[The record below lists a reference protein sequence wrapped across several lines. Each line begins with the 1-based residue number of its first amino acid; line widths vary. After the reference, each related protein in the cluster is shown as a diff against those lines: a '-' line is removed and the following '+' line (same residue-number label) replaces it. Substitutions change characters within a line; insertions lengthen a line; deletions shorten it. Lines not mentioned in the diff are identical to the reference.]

1 MARFRSSPVP
11 QFGFTPSYSQRS
23 DFSPPGLK
31 SPSYTFDGEAAG
43 LVSLADTLSAASAGT
58 RPDELITAAQEM
70 RRAERDAIAD
80 ATASTFANAYGAFK
94 GIESAKDYRD
104 TMNTQAGDTKKA
116 GIFSAFG
123 QVASSALPF
132 VLPALGISDE
142 TTKHTIERIDDALAL
157 LRQLKPVSFYYK
169 EEYSAYPER
178 MHYGFIAQDYKDVMP
193 DATYYD
199 ESIGKLCI
207 DTGELI
213 GLLVRANQQLETR
226 IARLEAKEALTAV

>member
-1 MARFRSSPVP
+1 MARFRSTPSRD
-11 QFGFTPSYSQRS
+11 FGFTASYGQRS

-31 SPSYTFDGEAAG
+31 SPSYTFGGEAAG
-43 LVSLADTLSAASAGT
+43 MVSLADTYSAASAGT

-70 RRAERDAIAD
+70 RRAERDAVAD

-94 GIESAKDYRD
+94 GIESAEDYRD
-104 TMNTQAGDTKKA
+104 MMNKQAGATKQA
-116 GIFSAFG
+116 GIFSALG
-123 QVASSALPF
+123 TVAGAALPF
-132 VLPALGISDE
+132 VLSDE

-169 EEYSAYPER
+169 EEYSTSPER

>member
-1 MARFRSSPVP
+1 MARFRSTPTRD
-11 QFGFTPSYSQRS
+11 FGFTPSYGQRR
-23 DFSPPGLK
+23 DFSSPGLK
-31 SPSYTFDGEAAG
+31 AGSYTFGGEAAG
-43 LVSLADTLSAASAGT
+43 MVSLADTYSAASAGT
-58 RPDELITAAQEM
+58 RPDELITASQEM
-70 RRAERDAIAD
+70 KRAERDRVAD
-80 ATASTFANAYGAFK
+80 ATASTFANAYGVLK
-94 GIESAKDYRD
+94 GIETAKDYRD
-104 TMNTQAGDTKKA
+104 MMNKQAGATKQA
-116 GIFSAFG
+116 GIFSALG
-123 QVASSALPF
+123 TVASAALPF
-132 VLPALGISDE
+132 VLSDE

-169 EEYSAYPER
+169 EEYSTSPER

-226 IARLEAKEALTAV
+226 IARLEAKEALTAM

>member
-1 MARFRSSPVP
+1 MARFRSTPTRD
-11 QFGFTPSYSQRS
+11 FGFTPSYGQRR

-31 SPSYTFDGEAAG
+31 AGSYTFGGEAAG
-43 LVSLADTLSAASAGT
+43 MVSLADTYSAASAGT

-70 RRAERDAIAD
+70 RRAERDAVAD

-94 GIESAKDYRD
+94 GIESAEDYRD
-104 TMNTQAGDTKKA
+104 MMNKQAGATKQA
-116 GIFSAFG
+116 GIFSALG
-123 QVASSALPF
+123 TVAGAALPF
-132 VLPALGISDE
+132 VLSDE
-142 TTKHTIERIDDALAL
+142 TTKHTIERIDDALAS

-169 EEYSAYPER
+169 EEYSTSPER
-178 MHYGFIAQDYKDVMP
+178 MHYGFIAQDYKNVMP

>member
-1 MARFRSSPVP
+1 MARFRSTPTRD
-11 QFGFTPSYSQRS
+11 FGFTPSYGQRR

-31 SPSYTFDGEAAG
+31 AGSYTFGGEAAG
-43 LVSLADTLSAASAGT
+43 MVSLADTYSAASAGT

-70 RRAERDAIAD
+70 RRAERDAVAD

-104 TMNTQAGDTKKA
+104 MMNKQAGATKKA
-116 GIFSAFG
+116 GIFSALG
-123 QVASSALPF
+123 TVAGAALPF
-132 VLPALGISDE
+132 VLSDE
-142 TTKHTIERIDDALAL
+142 TTKHTIERIDDALAS

-169 EEYSAYPER
+169 EEYSTSPER
-178 MHYGFIAQDYKDVMP
+178 MHYGFIAQDYKNVMP

>member
-1 MARFRSSPVP
+1 MARFRSTPTRD
-11 QFGFTPSYSQRS
+11 FGFTPSYGQRR

-31 SPSYTFDGEAAG
+31 AGSYTFGGEAAG
-43 LVSLADTLSAASAGT
+43 MVSLADTYSAASAGT

-70 RRAERDAIAD
+70 RRAERDAVAD

-104 TMNTQAGDTKKA
+104 MMNKQAGATKKA
-116 GIFSAFG
+116 GIFSALG
-123 QVASSALPF
+123 TVAGAALPF
-132 VLPALGISDE
+132 VLSDE
-142 TTKHTIERIDDALAL
+142 TTKHTIERIDDALAS

-226 IARLEAKEALTAV
+226 IARLEAKEALASV

>member
-11 QFGFTPSYSQRS
+11 QFGFTPSYGQRR
-23 DFSPPGLK
+23 DFSSPGLK
-31 SPSYTFDGEAAG
+31 AGSYTFDGEAAG
-43 LVSLADTLSAASAGT
+43 MVSLANTVSAVSSGT
-58 RPDELITAAQEM
+58 RPDELITAAAQM
-70 RRAERDAIAD
+70 RSAEKQAIED
-80 ATASTFANAYGAFK
+80 ATANTFANAYGAFK

-104 TMNTQAGDTKKA
+104 TMTDLAGDTKKA
-116 GIFSAFG
+116 GIVSAFT
-123 QVASSALPF
+123 QVASAALPF
-132 VLPALGISDE
+132 IIPSDE

-169 EEYSAYPER
+169 GEYSTSPER

>member
-1 MARFRSSPVP
+1 MARFRSTPTRD
-11 QFGFTPSYSQRS
+11 FGFTPSYGQRR

-31 SPSYTFDGEAAG
+31 AGSYTFGGEAAG
-43 LVSLADTLSAASAGT
+43 MVSLADTYSAASAGT

-70 RRAERDAIAD
+70 RRAERDAVAD

-104 TMNTQAGDTKKA
+104 MMNKQAGATKKA
-116 GIFSAFG
+116 GIFSALG
-123 QVASSALPF
+123 TVAGAALPF
-132 VLPALGISDE
+132 VLSDE
-142 TTKHTIERIDDALAL
+142 TTKHTIERIDDALAS

-169 EEYSAYPER
+169 EEYSTSPER

-213 GLLVRANQQLETR
+213 ALLVRANQQLETR

>member
-1 MARFRSSPVP
+1 MARFRSTPAP
-11 QFGFTPSYSQRS
+11 QFGFTPSYGQRRNFRS
-23 DFSPPGLK
+23 DGLTAG
-31 SPSYTFDGEAAG
+31 SNTFDGEAAG
-43 LVSLADTLSAASAGT
+43 MVSLADTYSAASAGT
-58 RPDELITAAQEM
+58 RPDELITAAREM
-70 RRAERDAIAD
+70 RRAERDAVAD

-104 TMNTQAGDTKKA
+104 MMNKQAGATKKA
-116 GIFSAFG
+116 GIFSALG
-123 QVASSALPF
+123 TVAGAALPF
-132 VLPALGISDE
+132 LSDE
-142 TTKHTIERIDDALAL
+142 ATKHTIERIDDALAL

-199 ESIGKLCI
+199 ESIGKMCI

-226 IARLEAKEALTAV
+226 IARLEAKEALVTV

>member
-1 MARFRSSPVP
+1 MARFRSTPTRD
-11 QFGFTPSYSQRS
+11 FGFTPSYGQRR

-31 SPSYTFDGEAAG
+31 AGSYTFGGEAAG

-70 RRAERDAIAD
+70 RRAERDAVAD

-94 GIESAKDYRD
+94 GIESAEDYRD
-104 TMNTQAGDTKKA
+104 MMNKQAGATKQA
-116 GIFSAFG
+116 GIFSALG
-123 QVASSALPF
+123 TVAGAALPF
-132 VLPALGISDE
+132 VLSDE

-169 EEYSAYPER
+169 EEYSTSPER

>member
-1 MARFRSSPVP
+1 MARFRSTPAP
-11 QFGFTPSYSQRS
+11 QFGFTPSYGQRR
-23 DFSPPGLK
+23 DFSSPGLK
-31 SPSYTFDGEAAG
+31 AGSYTFGGEAAG
-43 LVSLADTLSAASAGT
+43 MVSLADTYSAASAGT
-58 RPDELITAAQEM
+58 RPDELITAAREM
-70 RRAERDAIAD
+70 RRAESDAIAD
-80 ATASTFANAYGAFK
+80 ATASTFANAYGAFA

-104 TMNTQAGDTKKA
+104 MMNDQAGATKQA
-116 GIFSAFG
+116 GIFSALG
-123 QVASSALPF
+123 SVASAALPF
-132 VLPALGISDE
+132 VLSDE

-169 EEYSAYPER
+169 EEYSTNPER

-226 IARLEAKEALTAV
+226 ITRLEAKEALVTV

>member
-1 MARFRSSPVP
+1 MARFRSTPTRD
-11 QFGFTPSYSQRS
+11 FGFTPSYGQRR

-31 SPSYTFDGEAAG
+31 AGSYTFGGEAAG
-43 LVSLADTLSAASAGT
+43 MVSLADTYSAASAGT

-70 RRAERDAIAD
+70 RRAERDAVAD

-104 TMNTQAGDTKKA
+104 MMNKQAGATKKA
-116 GIFSAFG
+116 GIFSALG
-123 QVASSALPF
+123 TVAGAALPF
-132 VLPALGISDE
+132 VLSDE
-142 TTKHTIERIDDALAL
+142 TTKHTIERIDDALAS

-169 EEYSAYPER
+169 EEYSTSPER

-213 GLLVRANQQLETR
+213 ALLVRANQQLETR
-226 IARLEAKEALTAV
+226 IARLEAKEALIAV

>member
-11 QFGFTPSYSQRS
+11 QFGFTPSYGQRR

-31 SPSYTFDGEAAG
+31 AGSYTFGGEAAG
-43 LVSLADTLSAASAGT
+43 MVSLADTYSAASAGT

-70 RRAERDAIAD
+70 RRAEKDAIAD

-94 GIESAKDYRD
+94 GIATAKDYRD
-104 TMNTQAGDTKKA
+104 MRNDQAGDTRKA
-116 GIFSAFG
+116 GVFSALG
-123 QVASSALPF
+123 QVASAALPF
-132 VLPALGISDE
+132 VIPALSDE

-157 LRQLKPVSFYYK
+157 LRQLKPVRFYYK

>member
-1 MARFRSSPVP
+1 MARFRSTPTRD
-11 QFGFTPSYSQRS
+11 FGFTPSYGQRR

-31 SPSYTFDGEAAG
+31 AGSYTFGGEAAG
-43 LVSLADTLSAASAGT
+43 MVSLADTYSAASAGT

-70 RRAERDAIAD
+70 RRAERDAVAD

-104 TMNTQAGDTKKA
+104 MMNKQAGATKQA
-116 GIFSAFG
+116 GIFSALG
-123 QVASSALPF
+123 TVAGAALPF
-132 VLPALGISDE
+132 VLSDE
-142 TTKHTIERIDDALAL
+142 TTKHTIERIDDALAS

-207 DTGELI
+207 DPGELI

>member
-1 MARFRSSPVP
+1 MARFRSTPTRD
-11 QFGFTPSYSQRS
+11 FGFTPSYGQRR

-31 SPSYTFDGEAAG
+31 AGSYTFGGEAAG

-104 TMNTQAGDTKKA
+104 MMNKQAGATKQA
-116 GIFSAFG
+116 GIFSALG
-123 QVASSALPF
+123 TVAGAALPF
-132 VLPALGISDE
+132 VLSDK

>member
-1 MARFRSSPVP
+1 MARFRSTPTRD
-11 QFGFTPSYSQRS
+11 FGFTPSYGQRR

-31 SPSYTFDGEAAG
+31 AGSYTFGGEAAG
-43 LVSLADTLSAASAGT
+43 MVSLADTYSAASAGT

-94 GIESAKDYRD
+94 GIELGKDYRD
-104 TMNTQAGDTKKA
+104 MMNKQAGATKQA
-116 GIFSAFG
+116 GIFSALG
-123 QVASSALPF
+123 TVAGAALPF
-132 VLPALGISDE
+132 VLSDE

-169 EEYSAYPER
+169 EEYSTSPER

-207 DTGELI
+207 DPGELI

>member
-1 MARFRSSPVP
+1 MARFRSTPTRD
-11 QFGFTPSYSQRS
+11 FGFTPSYGQRR
-23 DFSPPGLK
+23 DFSSPGLK
-31 SPSYTFDGEAAG
+31 AGSYTFGGEAAG
-43 LVSLADTLSAASAGT
+43 MVSLADTYSAASART

-70 RRAERDAIAD
+70 KRAERDAIAD

-104 TMNTQAGDTKKA
+104 MMNKQAGATKQA
-116 GIFSAFG
+116 GIFSALG
-123 QVASSALPF
+123 TVASAALPF
-132 VLPALGISDE
+132 VLSDE
-142 TTKHTIERIDDALAL
+142 ATKHTIERIDDALAL

-199 ESIGKLCI
+199 ESIGKMCI

>member
-1 MARFRSSPVP
+1 MARFRSTPTRD
-11 QFGFTPSYSQRS
+11 FGFTPSYGQRR

-31 SPSYTFDGEAAG
+31 AGSYTFGGEAAG
-43 LVSLADTLSAASAGT
+43 MVSLADTYSAASAGT

-70 RRAERDAIAD
+70 KRAERDAIAD

-104 TMNTQAGDTKKA
+104 MMNKQAGATKRA
-116 GIFSAFG
+116 GIFSALG
-123 QVASSALPF
+123 TVASAALPF
-132 VLPALGISDE
+132 VLSDE

-199 ESIGKLCI
+199 ESIGKMCI

-226 IARLEAKEALTAV
+226 IARLEAKEALATV

>member
-1 MARFRSSPVP
+1 MARFRSTPTRD
-11 QFGFTPSYSQRS
+11 FGFTPSYGQRR

-31 SPSYTFDGEAAG
+31 AGSYTFGGEAAG
-43 LVSLADTLSAASAGT
+43 MVSLADTYSAASAGT

-80 ATASTFANAYGAFK
+80 ATASTFSNAYGAFK

-104 TMNTQAGDTKKA
+104 MMNKQAGATKKA
-116 GIFSAFG
+116 GIFSALG
-123 QVASSALPF
+123 TVASAALPF
-132 VLPALGISDE
+132 VFPSDE
-142 TTKHTIERIDDALAL
+142 TTKHTIERIDDALAS

-226 IARLEAKEALTAV
+226 IARLEAKEALASV

>member
-11 QFGFTPSYSQRS
+11 QFGFTPSYGQRRNFRS
-23 DFSPPGLK
+23 DGLK
-31 SPSYTFDGEAAG
+31 AGSYTFGGEAAG
-43 LVSLADTLSAASAGT
+43 MVSLADTYSAASAGT
-58 RPDELITAAQEM
+58 RPDELITAAHDM
-70 RRAERDAIAD
+70 RRAERDAVAN
-80 ATASTFANAYGAFK
+80 ATASTFSNAYGAFK
-94 GIESAKDYRD
+94 EIESAKEYRAM
-104 TMNTQAGDTKKA
+104 MNRQASASKKA
-116 GIFSAFG
+116 GIFSALG
-123 QVASSALPF
+123 TVAGAALPF
-132 VLPALGISDE
+132 LFPSDE

-199 ESIGKLCI
+199 ESIGKMCI

>member
-1 MARFRSSPVP
+1 MARFRSTPTRD
-11 QFGFTPSYSQRS
+11 FGFTPSYGQRS

-31 SPSYTFDGEAAG
+31 SPSYTFGGEAAG

-70 RRAERDAIAD
+70 RRAERDAVAD
-80 ATASTFANAYGAFK
+80 ATASTFANAYGTFK
-94 GIESAKDYRD
+94 GIESAEDYRD
-104 TMNTQAGDTKKA
+104 MMNKQAGATKQA
-116 GIFSAFG
+116 GIFSALG
-123 QVASSALPF
+123 TVAGAALPF
-132 VLPALGISDE
+132 VLSDE

>member
-1 MARFRSSPVP
+1 MARFRSTPTRD
-11 QFGFTPSYSQRS
+11 FGFTPSYGQRR

-31 SPSYTFDGEAAG
+31 AGSYTFGGEAAG
-43 LVSLADTLSAASAGT
+43 MVSLADTYSAASAGT

-70 RRAERDAIAD
+70 RRAERDAVAD

-94 GIESAKDYRD
+94 GIESAEDYRD
-104 TMNTQAGDTKKA
+104 MMNKQAGATKQA
-116 GIFSAFG
+116 GIFSALG
-123 QVASSALPF
+123 TVAGAALPF
-132 VLPALGISDE
+132 VLSDE

-169 EEYSAYPER
+169 EEYSISPER

>member
-1 MARFRSSPVP
+1 MARFRSTPTRD
-11 QFGFTPSYSQRS
+11 FGFTPSYGQRR

-31 SPSYTFDGEAAG
+31 AGSYTFGGEAAG
-43 LVSLADTLSAASAGT
+43 MVSLADTYSAASAET

-70 RRAERDAIAD
+70 KRAERDAVAD
-80 ATASTFANAYGAFK
+80 ATASTFANAYGAFA

-104 TMNTQAGDTKKA
+104 MMNDQAGDTRKA
-116 GIFSAFG
+116 GIFSALG
-123 QVASSALPF
+123 SVASAALPF
-132 VLPALGISDE
+132 VLSDE
-142 TTKHTIERIDDALAL
+142 TTKHTIDRIDDALAL

-169 EEYSAYPER
+169 EEYSTSPER

>member
-11 QFGFTPSYSQRS
+11 QFGFTPSYGQRR
-23 DFSPPGLK
+23 DFSSPGLK
-31 SPSYTFDGEAAG
+31 SGSYTFGGEAAG
-43 LVSLADTLSAASAGT
+43 AVSVSSAYGAASAGT
-58 RPDELITAAQEM
+58 KPDELITAAAQM
-70 RRAERDAIAD
+70 RSAEKQAIED
-80 ATASTFANAYGAFK
+80 ATANTFANAYGAFK
-94 GIESAKDYRD
+94 GIESAEEYKKMADK
-104 TMNTQAGDTKKA
+104 QAGATKKA
-116 GIFSAFG
+116 AGISAFAT
-123 QVASSALPF
+123 VASAALPF
-132 VLPALGISDE
+132 VLSDE

-169 EEYSAYPER
+169 GEYSTSPER

-226 IARLEAKEALTAV
+226 IARLEAKQVLTAV

>member
-1 MARFRSSPVP
+1 MARFRSTPTRD
-11 QFGFTPSYSQRS
+11 FGFTPSYGQRR

-31 SPSYTFDGEAAG
+31 AGSYTFGGEAAG
-43 LVSLADTLSAASAGT
+43 MVSLADTYSAASAGT

-80 ATASTFANAYGAFK
+80 ATASTFSNAYGAFK

-104 TMNTQAGDTKKA
+104 MMNKQAGATKKA
-116 GIFSAFG
+116 GIFSALG
-123 QVASSALPF
+123 TVAGAALPF
-132 VLPALGISDE
+132 VLSDE

-207 DTGELI
+207 DPVELI

-226 IARLEAKEALTAV
+226 IARLEAKEALASV

>member
-1 MARFRSSPVP
+1 MARFRSTPTRD
-11 QFGFTPSYSQRS
+11 FGFTPSYGQRR
-23 DFSPPGLK
+23 DFSSPGLK
-31 SPSYTFDGEAAG
+31 AGSYTFGGEAAG
-43 LVSLADTLSAASAGT
+43 MVSLADTYSAASAGT

-70 RRAERDAIAD
+70 RRAERDAVAD

-104 TMNTQAGDTKKA
+104 MMNKQAGATKQA
-116 GIFSAFG
+116 GIFSALG
-123 QVASSALPF
+123 TVAGAALPF
-132 VLPALGISDE
+132 VLSDE
-142 TTKHTIERIDDALAL
+142 ATKHTIERIDDALAL

-199 ESIGKLCI
+199 ESIGKMCI

>member
-11 QFGFTPSYSQRS
+11 QFGFTPSYGERRN
-23 DFSPPGLK
+23 FSSPGLK
-31 SPSYTFDGEAAG
+31 SGSYTFGGEAAG
-43 LVSLADTLSAASAGT
+43 AVSVSGALGAVSAGT
-58 RPDELITAAQEM
+58 RPDELITAAARM
-70 RRAERDAIAD
+70 RSAEKEAIED
-80 ATASTFANAYGAFK
+80 ATASTFSNAYGAFK

-104 TMNTQAGDTKKA
+104 MMNKQAGATKKA
-116 GIFSAFG
+116 GIFSAIT
-123 QVASSALPF
+123 QVASAAIPF
-132 VLPALGISDE
+132 IFPSDE

>member
-1 MARFRSSPVP
+1 MARFRSTPTRD
-11 QFGFTPSYSQRS
+11 FGFTPSYGQRR

-31 SPSYTFDGEAAG
+31 AGSYTFGGEAAG
-43 LVSLADTLSAASAGT
+43 MVSLADTYSAASAGT

-94 GIESAKDYRD
+94 GIESAEDYRD
-104 TMNTQAGDTKKA
+104 MMNKQAGATKQA
-116 GIFSAFG
+116 GIFSALG
-123 QVASSALPF
+123 TVAGAALPF
-132 VLPALGISDE
+132 VLSDE

-169 EEYSAYPER
+169 EEYSTSPER

>member
-1 MARFRSSPVP
+1 MARFRSTPTRD
-11 QFGFTPSYSQRS
+11 FGFTPSYGQRR

-31 SPSYTFDGEAAG
+31 AGSYTFGGEAAG
-43 LVSLADTLSAASAGT
+43 MVSLADTYSAASAGT

-70 RRAERDAIAD
+70 RRAERDEVAN
-80 ATASTFANAYGAFK
+80 ATASTFANAYGAFQ
-94 GIESAKDYRD
+94 GIEDMKDYRD
-104 TMNTQAGDTKKA
+104 IANKQAGATRQA
-116 GIFSAFG
+116 GVISAIG
-123 QVASSALPF
+123 QVASAALPF
-132 VLPALGISDE
+132 VLSDE

-169 EEYSAYPER
+169 EEYSTSPER

>member
-1 MARFRSSPVP
+1 MARFRSTPTRD
-11 QFGFTPSYSQRS
+11 FGFTPSYGQRR
-23 DFSPPGLK
+23 DFSSPGLK
-31 SPSYTFDGEAAG
+31 AGSYTFGGEAAG
-43 LVSLADTLSAASAGT
+43 MVSLADTYSAASAGT

-70 RRAERDAIAD
+70 KRAERDAIAD

-104 TMNTQAGDTKKA
+104 MMNKQAGATKQA
-116 GIFSAFG
+116 GIFSALG
-123 QVASSALPF
+123 TVASAALPF
-132 VLPALGISDE
+132 VLSDE
-142 TTKHTIERIDDALAL
+142 ATKHTIERIDDALAL

-199 ESIGKLCI
+199 ESIGKMCI

>member
-1 MARFRSSPVP
+1 MARFRSTPTRD
-11 QFGFTPSYSQRS
+11 FGFTPSYGQRS

-31 SPSYTFDGEAAG
+31 SPSYTFGGEAAG
-43 LVSLADTLSAASAGT
+43 LVSLADTYSAASAGT

-104 TMNTQAGDTKKA
+104 MMNKQAGATKKA
-116 GIFSAFG
+116 GIFSALG
-123 QVASSALPF
+123 TVAGAALPF
-132 VLPALGISDE
+132 VLSDE
-142 TTKHTIERIDDALAL
+142 TTKHTIERIDDALAS

-226 IARLEAKEALTAV
+226 IARLEAKEALASV

>member
-1 MARFRSSPVP
+1 MARFRSTPTRD
-11 QFGFTPSYSQRS
+11 FGFTPSYGQRR

-31 SPSYTFDGEAAG
+31 AGSYTFGGEAAG
-43 LVSLADTLSAASAGT
+43 MVSLADTYSAASAGT

-94 GIESAKDYRD
+94 GIESAKNYRD

>member
-1 MARFRSSPVP
+1 MARFRSTPTRD
-11 QFGFTPSYSQRS
+11 FGFTPSYGQRR

-31 SPSYTFDGEAAG
+31 AGSYTFGGEAAG
-43 LVSLADTLSAASAGT
+43 MVSLADTYSAASAGT

-70 RRAERDAIAD
+70 RRAERDAVAD

-104 TMNTQAGDTKKA
+104 MMNKQAGATKKA
-116 GIFSAFG
+116 GIFSALG
-123 QVASSALPF
+123 TVAGAALPF
-132 VLPALGISDE
+132 VLSDE

-169 EEYSAYPER
+169 EEYSTSPER

>member
-1 MARFRSSPVP
+1 M
-11 QFGFTPSYSQRS
+11 
-23 DFSPPGLK
+23 
-31 SPSYTFDGEAAG
+31 
-43 LVSLADTLSAASAGT
+43 VSLADTYSAASAGT

-70 RRAERDAIAD
+70 RRAERDAVAD

-94 GIESAKDYRD
+94 GIESAEDYRD
-104 TMNTQAGDTKKA
+104 MMNKQAGATKQA
-116 GIFSAFG
+116 GIFSALG
-123 QVASSALPF
+123 TVAGAALPF
-132 VLPALGISDE
+132 VLSDE

-169 EEYSAYPER
+169 EEYSTSPER
-178 MHYGFIAQDYKDVMP
+178 MHYGFIAQDYKNVMP

>member
-1 MARFRSSPVP
+1 MARFRSTPTRD
-11 QFGFTPSYSQRS
+11 FGFTPSYGQRR

-31 SPSYTFDGEAAG
+31 AGSYTFGGEAAG
-43 LVSLADTLSAASAGT
+43 MVSLADTYSAASAGT

-70 RRAERDAIAD
+70 RRAERDAVAD

-94 GIESAKDYRD
+94 GIESAEDYRD
-104 TMNTQAGDTKKA
+104 MMNKQAGATKKA
-116 GIFSAFG
+116 GIFSALG
-123 QVASSALPF
+123 TVAGAALPF
-132 VLPALGISDE
+132 VLSDE
-142 TTKHTIERIDDALAL
+142 TTKHTIEGIDDALAL

>member
-1 MARFRSSPVP
+1 M
-11 QFGFTPSYSQRS
+11 
-23 DFSPPGLK
+23 
-31 SPSYTFDGEAAG
+31 
-43 LVSLADTLSAASAGT
+43 VSLADTYSAASAGT

-70 RRAERDAIAD
+70 RRAERDAVAD

-104 TMNTQAGDTKKA
+104 MMNKQAGATKKA
-116 GIFSAFG
+116 GIFSALG
-123 QVASSALPF
+123 TVAGAALPF
-132 VLPALGISDE
+132 VLSDE
-142 TTKHTIERIDDALAL
+142 TTKHTIERIDDALAS

-169 EEYSAYPER
+169 EEYSTSPER

-213 GLLVRANQQLETR
+213 ALLVRANQQLETR

>member
-1 MARFRSSPVP
+1 MARFRSTPTRD
-11 QFGFTPSYSQRS
+11 FGFTPSYGQRR

-31 SPSYTFDGEAAG
+31 AGSYTFGGEAAG
-43 LVSLADTLSAASAGT
+43 MVSLADTYSAASAGT

-70 RRAERDAIAD
+70 RRAERDAVAD

-94 GIESAKDYRD
+94 GIESAEDYRD
-104 TMNTQAGDTKKA
+104 MMNKQAGATKQA
-116 GIFSAFG
+116 GIFSALG
-123 QVASSALPF
+123 TVAGAALPF
-132 VLPALGISDE
+132 VLSDE

-169 EEYSAYPER
+169 EEYSTSPER

>member
-1 MARFRSSPVP
+1 MARFRSTPTRD
-11 QFGFTPSYSQRS
+11 FGFTPSYGQRS

-31 SPSYTFDGEAAG
+31 SPSYTFGGEAAG
-43 LVSLADTLSAASAGT
+43 MVSLADTYSAASAGT

-70 RRAERDAIAD
+70 RRAERDAVAD

-94 GIESAKDYRD
+94 GIESAEDYRD
-104 TMNTQAGDTKKA
+104 MMNKQAGATKQA
-116 GIFSAFG
+116 GIFSALG
-123 QVASSALPF
+123 TVAGAALPF
-132 VLPALGISDE
+132 VLSDE

-169 EEYSAYPER
+169 EEYSTSPER

>member
-1 MARFRSSPVP
+1 MARFRSTPTRD
-11 QFGFTPSYSQRS
+11 FGFTPSYGQRR

-31 SPSYTFDGEAAG
+31 AGSYTFGGEAAG
-43 LVSLADTLSAASAGT
+43 MVSLADTYSAASAGT

-104 TMNTQAGDTKKA
+104 MMNKQAGATKQA
-116 GIFSAFG
+116 GIFSALG
-123 QVASSALPF
+123 TVAGAALPF
-132 VLPALGISDE
+132 VLSDE

-169 EEYSAYPER
+169 EEYSTSPER

-226 IARLEAKEALTAV
+226 IARLEAKEALASV

>member
-1 MARFRSSPVP
+1 MARFRSTPTRD
-11 QFGFTPSYSQRS
+11 FGFTPSYGQRS

-31 SPSYTFDGEAAG
+31 SPSYTFGGEAAG

-70 RRAERDAIAD
+70 RRAERDAVAD

-94 GIESAKDYRD
+94 GIESAEDYRD
-104 TMNTQAGDTKKA
+104 MMNKQAGATKQA
-116 GIFSAFG
+116 GIFSALG
-123 QVASSALPF
+123 TVAGAALPF
-132 VLPALGISDE
+132 VLSDE

-169 EEYSAYPER
+169 EEYSTSPER